1 MLQFDTT
8 RIVTHAGG
16 VSGLRRLLAASNLTP
31 VVPPKLTVKMWHY
44 RRTIPRSW
52 LPTCILAVLKH
63 RPDLTFTDFL
73 SDDPQ
78 DLFE

>member
-16 VSGLRRLLAASNLTP
+16 VSGLRRLLAASQLAP
-31 VVPPKLTVKMWHY
+31 VVPPKMTVKMWHY
-44 RRTIPRSW
+44 RRTIPKNW
-52 LPTCILAVLKH
+52 LPTCILAVLRA
-63 RPDLTFTDFL
+63 RPDLAFTDFL
-73 SDDPQ
+73 SDDPK